1 MLLFGN
7 EKKLVLLLWGV
18 SHTAVC
24 ESYFSMKKSYQKSLL
39 KRRNGSFGDVIALLI
54 ATLGDCGLLTLVCTN
69 YFFVLP
75 NSADFP
81 PSPERLT
88 FLVKAVVQSSSFDRF
103 DLWRVKTEIGSYIT
117 AFYKKIPIV
126 HRDSV

>member
-1 MLLFGN
+1 M
-7 EKKLVLLLWGV
+7 
-18 SHTAVC
+18 C

-39 KRRNGSFGDVIALLI
+39 KRRNGSFGDTVFQLI

-69 YFFVLP
+69 FFFVLP

-88 FLVKAVVQSSSFDRF
+88 SHIKAVVQILTISCKKPFECTYF
-103 DLWRVKTEIGSYIT
+103 HFHKQYISIE
-117 AFYKKIPIV
+117 AESKNYRLAVF
-126 HRDSV
+126 R